1 MCIYTPDGEVSS
13 GGQSSAPSVQ
23 LLSSGQKRLIHSELL
38 TQVVFDDKG
47 QVIKSKERKLFL
59 LNDTLICANVNLK

>member
-1 MCIYTPDGEVSS
+1 MCSYTPDVELSS

-23 LLSSGQKRLIHSELL
+23 LLSSEQKHLIHSELL
-38 TQVVFDDKG
+38 TQVIFDDKG

-59 LNDTLICANVNLK
+59 LNDTLIYANVKLK